1 MSSEN
6 VETVRRSYEALA
18 QGDAG
23 PLIASLHDDVEWI
36 EPDGAPGVG
45 AMEKGSGMYRGRDD
59 VLGRMFGRLGDYWHD
74 FTANPDTYLDGGEY
88 VVVLGH
94 LRARAPETGEP
105 AEAPTAHVWRFED
118 RKVVWW
124 RCYED
129 TALLHRAKGAA
140 I

>member
-1 MSSEN
+1 MSSTH
-6 VETVRRSYEALA
+6 VETVQRIYDGIAKGDVGTLVEAMHE
-18 QGDAG
+18 D
-23 PLIASLHDDVEWI
+23 IEWI

-45 AMEKGSGMYRGRDD
+45 AMEKGSGVYRGRDD

-74 FTANPDTYLDGGEY
+74 FTANPDTYIDGGDY

-105 AEAPTAHVWRFED
+105 AEAPTAHVFRFEND
-118 RKVVWW
+118 QIVWW

-129 TALLHRAKGAA
+129 TALLHKAKGADL
-140 I
+140 